1 MQQTFSIPI
10 QGQTKFELK
19 SKSQEVSMLKAKNL
33 HMTVD
38 AFSSLL
44 LYSGHSDSG
53 RIQQC

>member
-1 MQQTFSIPI
+1 MQQTFSIPT

-19 SKSQEVSMLKAKNL
+19 SKSQEVSTLRVKVL
-33 HMTVD
+33 HMTID

-44 LYSGHSDSG
+44 LYFGHSASG